1 LKFRSKE
8 AYTLNQMSGRL
19 ASRFLVF
26 IILTSW
32 TTGRLLA
39 FSMGLGGTGTVTMSA
54 GQGFGPKLQ
63 YGGGISVDFVFP
75 IIEWI
80 RLDASIDA
88 FTVAPSDISGGF
100 LYRGYSGGAVA
111 LMAQAGAVIVS
122 SPSFGL
128 MRIGG
133 GLGFA
138 AALPS
143 YWYTTLAFFYLE
155 PRAQGLLDWEPAG
168 LPRFD
173 FQLSIPLRFQLRR
186 DMSYSASTGIGIG
199 VQYRFG

>member
-1 LKFRSKE
+1 MAF
-8 AYTLNQMSGRL
+8 
-19 ASRFLVF
+19 
-26 IILTSW
+26 W
-32 TTGRLLA
+32 TTGSVCA
-39 FSMGLGGTGTVTMSA
+39 FSMGLGGVGTVTMSA

-63 YGGGISVDFVFP
+63 YGGGASIEFVFP
-75 IIEWI
+75 IVEWL

-100 LYRGYSGGAVA
+100 LYRGYSGGAMA
-111 LMAQAGAVIVS
+111 IMAQAGAVLVS
-122 SPSFGL
+122 SPSLGL

-155 PRAQGLLDWEPAG
+155 PRAQALLDWQPAG

-173 FQLSIPLRFQLRR
+173 FQLSVPIAVQLRR
-186 DMSYSASTGIGIG
+186 DMSYSASIGIGIG
-199 VQYRFG
+199 VLYRLGKDK